1 MSLKDDLGNRMKENY
16 ENRAKTYLLRRVP
29 VAIRLDMK
37 AGHTFTKGFIRPFDH
52 LFMICMQE
60 TMKYLCENI
69 QGCLLGYTQSDEI
82 TLILQDYK
90 KLTSDAWFDYSV
102 EKLCSISASMATMIF
117 NKVFSKEAKKVIED
131 IHEAQNIQKADK
143 AYEEAIL
150 KSLEKGALFDS
161 RCFNIPKS
169 ECTNLLFWRQMDASR
184 NSVNMVGQAY
194 FSHKELQN
202 KSISDVQDML
212 ILKKGINWN
221 DYSVPEKRG
230 SCCIKVKENQNVSA
244 ENISKLNNKKESLLS
259 NPINKER
266 SVWIID
272 KNIPMFVNE
281 GRRYIEDI
289 INCEEE

>member
-37 AGHTFTKGFIRPFDH
+37 AGHSFTKGFKRPFDH
-52 LFMICMQE
+52 LFMTCMQE

-117 NKVFSKEAKKVIED
+117 NRVFIKEAEKVIED
-131 IHEAQNIQKADK
+131 IHEAWNIQKADK

-150 KSLEKGALFDS
+150 RSLEKGALFDS
-161 RCFNIPKS
+161 RCFNIPK
-169 ECTNLLFWRQMDASR
+169 EEVINLLIFRQNDCYR
-184 NSVNMVGQAY
+184 NAVNSVGQAY
-194 FSHKELQN
+194 FS
-202 KSISDVQDML
+202 
-212 ILKKGINWN
+212 
-221 DYSVPEKRG
+221 
-230 SCCIKVKENQNVSA
+230 
-244 ENISKLNNKKESLLS
+244 SKQLNKKSQDEVKALLLS
-259 NPINKER
+259 KDVDFENFNFKEKYG
-266 SVWIID
+266 STCL
-272 KNIPMFVNE
+272 KNIEEHKWKFKEFIFKNLNDRDTIKNLINE
-281 GRRYIEDI
+281 QID
-289 INCEEE
+289 